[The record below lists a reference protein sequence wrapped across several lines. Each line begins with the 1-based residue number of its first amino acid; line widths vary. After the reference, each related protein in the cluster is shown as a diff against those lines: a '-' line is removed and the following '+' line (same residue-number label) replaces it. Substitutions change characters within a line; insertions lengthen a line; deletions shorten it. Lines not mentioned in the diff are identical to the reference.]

1 MLIIY
6 NITTT
11 EQLTRAFY
19 TEAVSG
25 VSHDPSFIIRPVKLT
40 EFPTQ
45 GFVAVFLSMFV
56 TFVMK
61 TLVRELLR
69 ILHFTFSTTESFHPI
84 YLLRSFTF
92 SQVSPVTPP
101 PIFDLLAEGQIPLA
115 VGLYQLVAQS
125 LASVGLLDILDTELG
140 FLVYR
145 TEKKITHR
153 IRLSGLNISF
163 YLKRP

>member
-6 NITTT
+6 NITIT

-25 VSHDPSFIIRPVKLT
+25 VSHNPSFIIRPVKLT

-69 ILHFTFSTTESFHPI
+69 ILHFTFSTTESFQAF
-84 YLLRSFTF
+84 YLLCSFTL
-92 SQVSPVTPP
+92 SQVAPVTPH
-101 PIFDLLAEGQIPLA
+101 PINDVLADSEVPLLV
-115 VGLYQLVAQS
+115 VGHHLVAQS
-125 LASVGLLDILDTELG
+125 LTPVGLLDSPDTELY
-140 FLVYR
+140 FLVY
-145 TEKKITHR
+145 
-153 IRLSGLNISF
+153 
-163 YLKRP
+163 

>member
-1 MLIIY
+1 MLIID
-6 NITTT
+6 NITIT

-25 VSHDPSFIIRPVKLT
+25 VSHNPSLIIHPVKLT

-69 ILHFTFSTTESFHPI
+69 ILHFTFSTTESFRAFH
-84 YLLRSFTF
+84 LLSSFTF
-92 SQVSPVTPP
+92 PDVSPVAPP
-101 PIFDLLAEGQIPLA
+101 PINDVLTDGQVLLPVVGYQII
-115 VGLYQLVAQS
+115 AQS
-125 LASVGLLDILDTELG
+125 LAPVGLLDSPDTELG
-140 FLVYR
+140 FLVY
-145 TEKKITHR
+145 
-153 IRLSGLNISF
+153 
-163 YLKRP
+163 